1 MTVDD
6 ILGMCGANNR
16 AAVPIDL
23 GSPSAEPFVK
33 AIAQAIDDGRI
44 SVRRSVS
51 FLDLQA
57 IEDLEN
63 ILAAHGIACP
73 FDL

>member
-1 MTVDD
+1 MTVNDV
-6 ILGMCGANNR
+6 LGMCGANNR
-16 AAVPIDL
+16 AAIPMDL
-23 GSPSAEPFVK
+23 RSPSAKPFVK
-33 AIAQAIDDGRI
+33 AIAQAIDEGRI

-51 FLDLQA
+51 FLGLPA
-57 IEDLEN
+57 IEDLED